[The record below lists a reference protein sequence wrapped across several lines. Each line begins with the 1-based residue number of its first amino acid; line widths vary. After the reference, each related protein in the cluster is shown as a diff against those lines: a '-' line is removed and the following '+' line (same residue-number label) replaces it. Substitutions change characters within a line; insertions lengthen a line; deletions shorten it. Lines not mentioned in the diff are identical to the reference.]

1 MVKRN
6 MKPGPQESSI
16 LIKPLDIGVFLALYQ
31 VGIHVNFVFAC
42 YVRFFY
48 MDNCLIV

>member
-6 MKPGPQESSI
+6 MKSGPQESSI
-16 LIKPLDIGVFLALYQ
+16 LIKLLDIGVFLALYQ
-31 VGIHVNFVFAC
+31 VGIHVDFVFDW
-42 YVRFFY
+42 YVRYFY